1 MSVAPD
7 LLLKSAPPT
16 KPRSAA
22 AKAPDKAAEPPRNEA
37 SSFSQVYARERQAK
51 AAERSDAPARPARES
66 QPKTQEEENPEAAA
80 AVGQPELADSG
91 KALPS
96 EPASAEVVLDPL
108 LLLGMSAEPVEMEE
122 TAELPAETEPEP
134 LLISTGSLTSSGPAS
149 MTEASFDP
157 QIDALNQL
165 PAVRMALEMGA
176 KENAKVD
183 HATLHAQMN
192 PAAQNASQ
200 NPGQSMLANRLLEEM
215 QPVDETLP
223 ESVELQLESLSAK
236 GLEAL
241 KESSAQTPPENFVS
255 KLNALSQAIGQ
266 QQSVSARTPVI
277 PGQPVPM
284 QQGGWS
290 EAVVDRVMLMS
301 SQNLR
306 SAEIQLDPAE
316 LGRLEVRISVNQEQT
331 QVTFASPNA
340 GVREALDAQMHRLRE
355 MFAQQGMN
363 LLDVNVSDQSLSRGW
378 QGQEGDGNGRGGSG
392 RDGLAADE
400 ELLQHPVDARGG
412 TPVAARG
419 LVDYYA

>member
-1 MSVAPD
+1 
-7 LLLKSAPPT
+7 
-16 KPRSAA
+16 
-22 AKAPDKAAEPPRNEA
+22 
-37 SSFSQVYARERQAK
+37 VYAKERQAK

-66 QPKTQEEENPEAAA
+66 QPKAQEEENPEAVTAIA
-80 AVGQPELADSG
+80 QPELADSG

-96 EPASAEVVLDPL
+96 EPASEEAVLDPL
-108 LLLGMSAEPVEMEE
+108 LLLGMGTESVDMEE
-122 TAELPAETEPEP
+122 TAELPAETEPEQ

-157 QIDALNQL
+157 EVDALNQL

-183 HATLHAQMN
+183 QATLHAQMN
-192 PAAQNASQ
+192 PAAQNAAQ

-215 QPVDETLP
+215 QPVDEALP
-223 ESVELQLESLSAK
+223 ESLELQLESLSAK

-255 KLNALSQAIGQ
+255 KLNALTQAMGQ

-363 LLDVNVSDQSLSRGW
+363 LLDVNVSDQSLNRGW

-400 ELLQHPVDARGG
+400 ELLQHPVDTRGG
-412 TPVAARG
+412 TPIAARG